1 MYTSILSATMQGIR
15 AIPVQ
20 VEVDVSPGLPGFS
33 MVGTVN
39 SQVREAQDRVRTA
52 LHNLE
57 IPVPPR
63 RITINLSP
71 ADVPK
76 AGTGFD
82 LPITAAI
89 LESLGQLPKGGL
101 ESVMVTG
108 EVGLDGQIKK
118 VRGVLAM
125 VEEARKS
132 GCQGCIVPWETR
144 REAQMIQGIRSV
156 GVRNLGEFMRT
167 VRERTWEHPEK
178 EREKMEI
185 APEITADFREIKGQT
200 AAKRGALLAAA
211 GFHNILLMGPPGS
224 GKTMVAKRIPGLLP
238 ALSHEEAMEITSI
251 YSVAGLLSSKVPWV
265 SNRPFR
271 SPHHTISP
279 QALAGGGKI
288 PMPGEITLAHKGVLF
303 LDELPEMKRETLEIL
318 RQPLEDGEIHIARV
332 GEGIVSR
339 QNFFWWVR

>member
-1 MYTSILSATMQGIR
+1 
-15 AIPVQ
+15 
-20 VEVDVSPGLPGFS
+20 
-33 MVGTVN
+33 
-39 SQVREAQDRVRTA
+39 
-52 LHNLE
+52 
-57 IPVPPR
+57 
-63 RITINLSP
+63 
-71 ADVPK
+71 
-76 AGTGFD
+76 
-82 LPITAAI
+82 
-89 LESLGQLPKGGL
+89 
-101 ESVMVTG
+101 
-108 EVGLDGQIKK
+108 
-118 VRGVLAM
+118 
-125 VEEARKS
+125 
-132 GCQGCIVPWETR
+132 
-144 REAQMIQGIRSV
+144 MIQGIRSV

-200 AAKRGALLAAA
+200 AAKRGALL
-211 GFHNILLMGPPGS
+211 ILLMGPPGS

-251 YSVAGLLSSKVPWV
+251 YSVAGLLSSKIPWV

-332 GEGIVSR
+332 GGRYSFPAEFLLVGAMNPCPCGYAFDPSR
-339 QNFFWWVR
+339 ECTCTESQIRHYRARLSGPFLDRIDLFIHVNSPVGRILPGEKSEISSEQLKKGVLRARRAQKERFRTEKIRYNS

>member
-1 MYTSILSATMQGIR
+1 M
-15 AIPVQ
+15 
-20 VEVDVSPGLPGFS
+20 SPGLPGFS

-101 ESVMVTG
+101 ESVMVIG

-132 GCQGCIVPWETR
+132 GCQGCIVPWENR

-224 GKTMVAKRIPGLLP
+224 GKTMVAKRFP
-238 ALSHEEAMEITSI
+238 
-251 YSVAGLLSSKVPWV
+251 VC
-265 SNRPFR
+265 FR
-271 SPHHTISP
+271 H
-279 QALAGGGKI
+279 
-288 PMPGEITLAHKGVLF
+288 
-303 LDELPEMKRETLEIL
+303 
-318 RQPLEDGEIHIARV
+318 
-332 GEGIVSR
+332 
-339 QNFFWWVR
+339 